1 VTPQSII
8 IVNHQQGDWST
19 LAYFCRYG
27 RLNRC
32 QLWGV
37 AKRIIRSFLLTCSF
51 MIFVAIVNTA
61 CSPNSGTATQSPQVI
76 TPIPSEEPTEKP
88 TQEPTGVQESVE
100 SEEINPSDQV
110 NIALPCTISLWHSFN
125 ENEIKSLLDISAAF
139 KEIYPEVEFDFLYT
153 PNYDLKGKFKDEA
166 LVGGGPSILI
176 GSAEWGPTLY
186 ELGLIQ
192 DVSGLAEDELL
203 DLINPNAL
211 GSVQYG
217 DALIGLPLNIKGV
230 LLFRNSEIITQA
242 PGSFEEL
249 IDLAQAATAGD
260 IIGADLDYGLFYSA
274 GHLFALGGNLMDE
287 EGIPAFNDEKGVEW
301 MEELKRFNE
310 AGLVDFNGDND
321 FNLFLESRV
330 GFIIDVLS
338 NAAVLAEAIG
348 PENLEIDPWPKD
360 MSGFV
365 QSDGI
370 YLNSNLTGQDLE
382 CGWSFME
389 FLLSPDSQGVFS
401 DPTMANFVPALID
414 LELIDPHQKQASIA
428 FTDGIPFPV
437 IPEMSAYWDPLNN
450 ALLSVVEFGSD
461 PAEALLIAEESVN
474 ANLEEPGGD

>member
-1 VTPQSII
+1 
-8 IVNHQQGDWST
+8 
-19 LAYFCRYG
+19 
-27 RLNRC
+27 
-32 QLWGV
+32 
-37 AKRIIRSFLLTCSF
+37 
-51 MIFVAIVNTA
+51 MIFVVLVNTA
-61 CSPNSGTATQSPQVI
+61 CSPNSGTVTQTPQEM
-76 TPIPSEEPTEKP
+76 TSTPSEEPTEEP
-88 TQEPTGVQESVE
+88 MEEPTEVQETVE
-100 SEEINPSDQV
+100 SEDINPSNQIEV
-110 NIALPCTISLWHSFN
+110 AIPCTISLWHSFD

-153 PNYDLKGKFKDEA
+153 PNYDLKGKFEDDA
-166 LVGGGPSILI
+166 IVGGGPSILI
-176 GSAEWGPTLY
+176 GSAEWGPTLFD
-186 ELGLIQ
+186 LGLIQ
-192 DVSGLAEDELL
+192 DVSGFADDELL

-217 DALIGLPLNIKGV
+217 DALIGLPLNMKGV
-230 LLFRNSEIITQA
+230 LLFRNSEIITEA

-249 IDLAQAATAGD
+249 IDYAQAATDGD
-260 IIGADLDYGLFYSA
+260 IIGAYLDYGLFYSA

-287 EGIPAFNDEKGVEW
+287 EGNPAFNDEKGVEW

-310 AGLVDFNGDND
+310 AGLIDFNGDND
-321 FNLFLESRV
+321 FNLFLENRV

-338 NAAVLAEAIG
+338 SAAVLAEAIG
-348 PENLEIDPWPKD
+348 PEKLEIDPWPEN

-370 YLNSNLTGQDLE
+370 YLNSSLTGQDLE

-414 LELIDPHQKQASIA
+414 LELIDPLQKQASIA
-428 FTDGIPFPV
+428 FADGIAFPV